1 MNRFAFGWSL
11 RLVSNAVLSAA
22 SLLLA
27 VAVSVAITG
36 CGATPST
43 TSVGGAA
50 TYEGSVHGGQ
60 QPVGG
65 AHIQLYAVGTTG
77 DGSASTPL
85 LTTPVTTS
93 DGSGNAT
100 NANANAGNG
109 LNSFPAGSFTI
120 SGDYTCPSPST
131 QVYLTATGGDPGLG
145 ANNPALALLAFL
157 GPCGNLTPNTLV
169 NVNEL
174 TTVGSLAPLAPYFG
188 GLASIGSGPADS
200 AQFLAALNLVASY
213 VNTASG
219 SVPGPNLAP
228 GFYPSTLEVT
238 TLADILAGCINS
250 NGTTAACQQ
259 LFSLTTPSGAPA
271 PTNAVAALGNILQNP
286 TLNTSA
292 IFNLLLPTAPFQ
304 PALAAAPAAW
314 TLPILPVAS
323 TSPIVINLPGALIG
337 QGATLPGTFTL
348 PVAASAGGITVTL
361 SSSNTAGITISPA
374 TVTLN
379 AGETTGSFAYTAVGT
394 GSTTL
399 SAHAPAYTDGAVS
412 VSTTTKFINFGTLP
426 TLTLGSFQ
434 NLSVTLSQPT
444 PAGGLV
450 VALSS
455 SNSSVLFVSSTATFA
470 AGATTPTNAIQIE
483 GKAFG
488 TAQLTGTAPGYAPDS
503 RTVNLTA
510 TVSLTNVT
518 VVRGSVVVMKLT
530 LSQALSSPLTFT
542 LKSDAT
548 TVATVPGTVTLPT
561 GQTSVNFNVTGSGVG
576 STVIR
581 ANTSG
586 LSEATGTVRVTG
598 TLSVTNG
605 SPAAMLYVPATLN
618 LASAAIT
625 PVSVTISSSN
635 PAALLLSADPN
646 AVGAAAITLSN
657 FTGALATFYE
667 QGQTAGTSTL
677 TVTSTSFSTV
687 TSNVTVYNSTVLVQ
701 PGFTGTLSTTAAP
714 ATVYVTLGEVNG
726 TTYLGPCTGAATS
739 GINATSIGCRLN
751 PGLSLSVP
759 VISGTPATGTI
770 TSSPVTFIAGQSN
783 LITTFQ
789 VAGGGT
795 SLISVGTQPTG
806 FIVPSSTASTTFTAT
821 VAKPTFTVTN
831 GGGYAAGATTP
842 IGVPLSIADTS
853 TDGATVTVASGNG
866 SFALLSTD
874 STVFGTPTLTLTGV
888 RTALPTIYVQGI
900 SVGNTTLT
908 ISASGYT
915 TYSAPLNVGTGSV
928 AFTSTANVN
937 VNTAD
942 APLAI
947 GVVLNIGPGKLC
959 YSAGITSCFLNPG
972 NSSQITLISA
982 NTAIATSVS
991 PFTMNAGTGF
1001 TTGSISG
1008 VGAGSTV
1015 LQITAASSPL
1025 VTPAFSYGPSQIGIN
1040 VTQASITAPAVST
1053 GVNLYNPQ
1061 NFTLAPN
1068 PGSAR
1073 PVTITSSN
1081 PAVAVIS
1088 TNAATLGSGTAT
1100 VANYTSGSVPYYV
1113 QGLSPGTSTLT
1124 IAVAGYNSKTSTI
1137 TVTAS
1142 GVVFSPTVGA
1152 TFSTTSFS
1160 QPTTVGLYV
1169 AMLDA
1174 STGAVVNYCGTSC
1187 LPNPGATFS
1196 VPVSSSNTTIGTL
1209 STSTVT
1215 FAAGATQASFT
1226 FIPGEVGTTALALGQ
1241 QPAGQTSSVGTSN
1254 AGVATVNGATITMA
1268 NVSTGAGLYV
1278 SETISLGATPSVPAT
1293 ITVSVADPS
1302 LARLSTDP
1310 NVLGSGS
1317 TLTFTNVTCITTL
1330 CSAGGPPMFYVQGI
1344 APGYTKLNITS
1355 HGFATGIATI
1365 AVYKAG
1371 LTLFSL
1377 STQNVTGV
1385 IGKTRS
1391 PNANRAVCSLLDP
1404 YSQSI
1409 VTDCTLGAT
1418 PCIDQSRRHRTDDY
1432 TVDDQSGHWSLWPV
1446 QPLMTRRLGPCLL
1459 PYTPLSPGQ
1468 TDYTLNTQASRL
1480 LQHDDP
1486 GTEKRHCEH
1495 DSQRSRGVQN
1505 SLFLLAHDIDAG
1517 VGVEVA
1523 GDFGYSATVLGYN
1536 TNALTVT
1543 VADPTIAV
1551 ISTSPSVAGSGS
1563 FSGTYTNFSNT
1574 FYVQGL
1580 KAGTTTITFSESQYI
1595 SRTITVT
1602 VRPAGFVIKQ
1612 FDSIAYVT
1620 NRTALI
1626 AVLPAVLNDRGQWMA
1641 NAQMNPQGSAATV
1654 AISSS
1659 ATAAGTVPATVT
1671 INPGA
1676 TSSNATVQLVSAGV
1690 STFTLGAA
1698 STPFTTPATY
1708 QSVTLTVRPNNFF

>member
-1 MNRFAFGWSL
+1 MNRSVVDCSLRFAFVATKFAAS
-11 RLVSNAVLSAA
+11 AVLAI
-22 SLLLA
+22 
-27 VAVSVAITG
+27 AVSAVITG
-36 CGATPST
+36 CGAAPSA

-50 TYEGSVHGGQ
+50 SAYEGSVHGGQ
-60 QPVGG
+60 QPVAG

-85 LTTPVTTS
+85 LTTPVTSS
-93 DGSGNAT
+93 DGSGNAS

-109 LNSFPAGSFTI
+109 LNSFPVGTFTI
-120 SGDYTCPSPST
+120 TGDYTCPSPST
-131 QVYLTATGGDPGLG
+131 QVYMTATEGDPGLG

-157 GPCGNLTPNTLV
+157 GPCGNLTPNTLA

-174 TTVGSLAPLAPYFG
+174 TTVGSLAPLAPYIG
-188 GLASIGSGPADS
+188 GLASIGSGPGDA
-200 AQFLAALNLVASY
+200 AQFLAALNLVSSY

-219 SVPGPNLAP
+219 TVPGPNLAP

-250 NGTTAACQQ
+250 NGTTVACQQ
-259 LFSLTTPSGAPA
+259 LFNLTTPPGGPVPA
-271 PTNAVAALGNILQNP
+271 NTVAALGNILHNP
-286 TLNTSA
+286 TLNTAA
-292 IFNLLLPTAPFQ
+292 IFDLLLPTAPFQ
-304 PALAAAPAAW
+304 PALAAAPATW
-314 TLPILPVAS
+314 SLPIVPVAS
-323 TSPIVINLPGALIG
+323 TSPIVINIPGALIG

-348 PVAASAGGITVTL
+348 PVAAPAGGTTVTL
-361 SSSNTAGITISPA
+361 SSSNTAGITVSPA

-379 AGETTGSFAYTAVGT
+379 AGETTGSFTYTAVGT

-399 SAHAPAYTDGAVS
+399 SAHAPAYADGAAS
-412 VSTTTKFINFGTLP
+412 VSTTASFISFGTLP
-426 TLTLGSFQ
+426 ALPLGSFQ
-434 NLSVTLSQPT
+434 NLSVTLSQPA
-444 PAGGLV
+444 PAGGLT

-455 SNSSVLFVSSTATFA
+455 SNPSVLFVSSTATFA
-470 AGATTPTNAIQIE
+470 AGATTPSNAIQIE

-488 TAQLTGTAPGYAPDS
+488 TSVLTGTASGYAPDS

-518 VVRGSVVVMKLT
+518 VARGSAVVMKLT

-581 ANTSG
+581 ANASG
-586 LSEATGTVRVTG
+586 LTEATGTVSVSG

-605 SPAAMLYVPATLN
+605 SPAAMLFVPATLN
-618 LASAAIT
+618 LSSAAIT

-635 PAALLLSADPN
+635 PAALLLSSDPN
-646 AVGAAAITLSN
+646 TVGAASITLNN

-667 QGQTAGTSTL
+667 QGQAAGTSTL

-687 TSNVTVYNSTVLVQ
+687 TSSVTVYGSTVLVQ

-726 TTYLGPCTGAATS
+726 TTYLGPCTGAATT

-751 PGLSLSVP
+751 PGVSLSVP

-770 TSSPVTFIAGQSN
+770 TSSPVAFIAGQSN
-783 LITTFQ
+783 VTTTFQ

-795 SLISVGTQPTG
+795 SLISVGTQPAG
-806 FIVPSSTASTTFTAT
+806 FIAPSSTVFTTFTAT

-831 GGGYAAGATTP
+831 AGTYAAGVTTP
-842 IGVPLSIADTS
+842 VGVALSIADTS
-853 TDGATVTVASGNG
+853 TDGATITVASGNG
-866 SFALLSTD
+866 SLALLSTD
-874 STVFGTPTLTLTGV
+874 PAVLGTPTLTLTGV
-888 RTALPTIYVQGI
+888 RTALPTIYVQGT
-900 SVGNTTLT
+900 STGNTTLT

-915 TYSAPLNVGTGSV
+915 SYAAVLNVSTGSV
-928 AFTSTANVN
+928 AFTSSANVN

-959 YSAGITSCFLNPG
+959 YSAGVTSCFLNPG
-972 NSSQITLISA
+972 NSAQITLISA

-1015 LQITAASSPL
+1015 LQITATSSPL

-1053 GVNLYNPQ
+1053 GVNLYSPQ
-1061 NFTLAPN
+1061 TFTLAPN

-1100 VANYTSGSVPYYV
+1100 VANYTSGTVPYYV
-1113 QGLSPGTSTLT
+1113 QGLSPGTATLT
-1124 IAVAGYNSKTSTI
+1124 IAVAGYNSKTSII
-1137 TVTAS
+1137 TVTPS
-1142 GVVFSPTVGA
+1142 GVVFSPTAPA

-1160 QPTTVGLYV
+1160 PPTTVGLYV
-1169 AMLDA
+1169 AMLN
-1174 STGAVVNYCGTSC
+1174 STTGAVANYCGTSC

-1196 VPVSSSNTTIGTL
+1196 VPVSSSDTTIGTV

-1215 FAAGATQASFT
+1215 FAPGATQASIT
-1226 FIPGEVGTTALALGQ
+1226 FNPGEVGTTVLALGT
-1241 QPAGQTSSVGTSN
+1241 QPAGQTSSIGTSN
-1254 AGVATVNGATITMA
+1254 AGVATVNGATITMP
-1268 NVSTGAGLYV
+1268 NVITGAGLYV

-1330 CSAGGPPMFYVQGI
+1330 CSSGGPPMFYVQGI

-1371 LTLFSL
+1371 LTLYSL

-1385 IGKTRS
+1385 IGNATQ
-1391 PNANRAVCSLLDP
+1391 PNASGRLSLLDP

-1409 VTDCTLGAT
+1409 VSDCTGGAN
-1418 PCIDQSRRHRTDDY
+1418 PCMINPGGTAPAF
-1432 TVDDQSGHWSLWPV
+1432 SLATANPAIGIFGTSNAYDPAV
-1446 QPLMTRRLGPCLL
+1446 GFAYV
-1459 PYTPLSPGQ
+1459 PYTPLTPGQ
-1468 TDYTLNTQASRL
+1468 TDYTLNTQASGYYNTTTPARKNGIASTTVSGSSGL
-1480 LQHDDP
+1480 
-1486 GTEKRHCEH
+1486 
-1495 DSQRSRGVQN
+1495 QN

-1536 TNALTVT
+1536 TNPLTVT

-1551 ISTSPSVAGSGS
+1551 ISTSPLTVGSGS

-1620 NRTALI
+1620 NRTASI
-1626 AVLPAVLNDRGQWMA
+1626 AVLPAVLNDAGQWMA
-1641 NAQMNPQGSAATV
+1641 NAQMNPQGPAATV
-1654 AISSS
+1654 AIGSS
-1659 ATAAGTVPATVT
+1659 ATAVGTVPATVT
-1671 INPGA
+1671 LNPGA
-1676 TSSNATVQLVSAGV
+1676 ASANATVQLLSAGV

-1698 STPFTTPATY
+1698 SSPFTTPATY
-1708 QSVTLTVRPNNFF
+1708 QSVTLTLRPNNFF